1 MRTLIV
7 IPARLASTRLPKKP
21 LRHLGG
27 QPLIVRVW
35 ERVSKMGLGD
45 KCVVATDSGEVA
57 RVAREAGAECV
68 MTSEA
73 CESGTAR
80 VAEVARHGEYRD
92 FEMFVNVQGD
102 EPFIARGS
110 VEAAAN
116 LVATSKFSI
125 GTAATHA
132 RRPILENKD
141 VVKVVVA
148 DDGRAMYFSRAPIPF
163 PRAHEQDLDDHTL
176 QHVGVYAYTRAAL
189 EKWVTLPAHPLEGI
203 EQLEQLRPLAAGVP
217 IGVAVTKD
225 PPGIG
230 IDTEEDLERANAE
243 WAERPPS

>member
-1 MRTLIV
+1 MRTLLV
-7 IPARLASTRLPKKP
+7 IPARLAATRLPNKP
-21 LRHLGG
+21 LRYLAG
-27 QPLIVRVW
+27 QPLVLRVW
-35 ERVSKMGLGD
+35 ERVSKMGVGD
-45 KCVVATDSGEVA
+45 KCVIATDSPEVQ

-80 VAEVARHGEYRD
+80 VAEVARHGEFRD
-92 FEMFVNVQGD
+92 YDLFVNVQGD

-110 VEAAAN
+110 IEGAAG
-116 LVATSKFSI
+116 LVTSSRFTI

-132 RRPILENKD
+132 RSAILENKD

-148 DDGRAMYFSRAPIPF
+148 DDGRALYFSRAPIPF
-163 PRAHEQDLDDHTL
+163 PRAHEHELDDHTL

-189 EKWVTLPAHPLEGI
+189 EKWVALPAHPLEGI

-225 PPGIG
+225 RASSG
-230 IDTEEDLERANAE
+230 IDTEDDLARANAE
-243 WAERPPS
+243 WTENPPA